1 VGESGFAHAADGH
14 DTAGYADFD
23 FWFQLFG
30 GLAGIL
36 GQDLRDGVGEI
47 EAVTIGLETESF
59 NLIDAR

>member
-1 VGESGFAHAADGH
+1 
-14 DTAGYADFD
+14 
-23 FWFQLFG
+23 LFG